1 MVTDDSADSLL
12 DPWGDDETK
21 SFYID
26 LPDLRLFLP
35 NYAPKQ
41 IEPPAADESAM
52 TDESLDLDIDPN
64 QLAVDEQEVSEDLA
78 ATEADDTVAAAT
90 NDDALVA
97 VPAVVL
103 AGANSA
109 TSAAAAVASSKQQFE
124 IFSSNLTN
132 CVNKEL
138 IDSAAIEFLLNLNTK
153 NNRKKLT
160 KKLFGVK
167 RTRLD
172 LLPFFGRL
180 VATIN
185 LVSPEVAVDLAQKLK
200 NEFKYHIAK
209 KNQMNIESKIKVVRF
224 IGEMVKFGLYSK
236 IEGLFCLKVSVELC
250 YCKVYCFN
258 KNPSS
263 RFCCSTSS
271 TTKSK

>member
-1 MVTDDSADSLL
+1 
-12 DPWGDDETK
+12 
-21 SFYID
+21 
-26 LPDLRLFLP
+26 
-35 NYAPKQ
+35 
-41 IEPPAADESAM
+41 M

-64 QLAVDEQEVSEDLA
+64 LLAVDEQEVSEEIN
-78 ATEADDTVAAAT
+78 ATEADDNAT
-90 NDDALVA
+90 TATAINDEDPLPASALTSSNNNA
-97 VPAVVL
+97 V
-103 AGANSA
+103 
-109 TSAAAAVASSKQQFE
+109 TSSKQQFE

-236 IEGLFCLKVSVELC
+236 IEGLFCLKVIVILYLS
-250 YCKVYCFN
+250 KHIS
-258 KNPSS
+258 KNLNS
-263 RFCCSTSS
+263 RFYCSTSNII
-271 TTKSK
+271 KSR